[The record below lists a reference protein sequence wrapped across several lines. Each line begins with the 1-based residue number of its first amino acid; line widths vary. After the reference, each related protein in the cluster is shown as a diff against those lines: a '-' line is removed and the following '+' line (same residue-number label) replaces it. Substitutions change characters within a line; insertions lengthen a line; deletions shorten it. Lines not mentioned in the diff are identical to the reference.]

1 MQSKQASPGWPIL
14 RVVMPIVITLFLV
27 CTIVSITCKNKQEQ
41 CYSGQLSEMPLGVEK
56 IDQNVFDRTVN
67 ATTTAISFLI
77 FLAIATFCML
87 GIIYLNITICFA
99 IYAAVAIPLA
109 IVTQTLMLL
118 KSILAAF
125 EVAIDWFTIALVTWN
140 IVGTGIFTFTCLTP
154 PKIIRQMCLIYI
166 SVVVA
171 YLIVILFPP
180 YTTWAL
186 LIVLVYGTFLL
197 Y

>member
-1 MQSKQASPGWPIL
+1 
-14 RVVMPIVITLFLV
+14 
-27 CTIVSITCKNKQEQ
+27 
-41 CYSGQLSEMPLGVEK
+41 MPLGVEK

-140 IVGTGIFTFTCLTP
+140 IVGTGKHTGLYCLLC
-154 PKIIRQMCLIYI
+154 CL
-166 SVVVA
+166 
-171 YLIVILFPP
+171 
-180 YTTWAL
+180 
-186 LIVLVYGTFLL
+186 
-197 Y
+197 